1 MPPAILLSSSY
12 STRNL
17 SRIQQTC
24 APHTHFYLYSLHP
37 TEDRSERLNQPPR
50 LESCQGNSQPS
61 SNTMWSSAPSLALAV
76 LLWPTATMPHV
87 DAEYASLK
95 AFRAIH
101 RPSNESKDLQQFG
114 SSAADFARASSQP
127 SLRSTGPLTSSLSS
141 TVSLADG
148 LKRRSIVS
156 RDETTISKECAQSTY
171 AFTGDAYCFSAMGAN
186 GTQQACRTLWNSTT
200 GCNVDV
206 TPSTIPITASVVTAD
221 CDQTSC
227 GLCASTSLPLSTTVP
242 DCEDCTTR
250 SGTIYAP
257 QATTFP
263 SGAPA
268 TTPVFITTAS
278 PKKSSRTEASRSKR
292 QPGDPQADGDTDSVW
307 LSNSASKR
315 SFLGGRSA
323 IPPSDAAADLLRFDE
338 DVALD
343 SFDSGVAKDKMSFE
357 SLVNASLRK
366 RTMLLPDEFG
376 GIDSYMMAYFEGLRG
391 CTCVILVSRKGAW
404 MSHHW

>member
-1 MPPAILLSSSY
+1 
-12 STRNL
+12 
-17 SRIQQTC
+17 
-24 APHTHFYLYSLHP
+24 
-37 TEDRSERLNQPPR
+37 
-50 LESCQGNSQPS
+50 
-61 SNTMWSSAPSLALAV
+61 MWSSALSLALAV
-76 LLWPTATMPHV
+76 LQWSTATTAHV
-87 DAEYASLK
+87 REEYASLK
-95 AFRAIH
+95 AFRARH
-101 RPSNESKDLQQFG
+101 KPSKEIKDPQQSG
-114 SSAADFARASSQP
+114 SSAGGFARASALP
-127 SLRSTGPLTSSLSS
+127 SLRSTGPLTSSSSS

-148 LKRRSIVS
+148 LKRRSIVL
-156 RDETTISKECAQSTY
+156 RDETTTWAECAQNTY
-171 AFTGDAYCFSAMGAN
+171 AFTGDAYCFSAIGAN

-206 TPSTIPITASVVTAD
+206 TPSTIPITASAVTAD

-242 DCEDCTTR
+242 NCEDCTTR
-250 SGTIYAP
+250 SGTVYAP

-263 SGAPA
+263 SGAPV

-278 PKKSSRTEASRSKR
+278 PEKSSRTEASRSKR
-292 QPGDPQADGDTDSVW
+292 QPGDPRADGDTDSVW

-343 SFDSGVAKDKMSFE
+343 SFDSSVAKDERSLE

-376 GIDSYMMAYFEGLRG
+376 GIDSYMLTNVEEARRTNNLVAHRSRGTGGRSSALFRPFRNTPFKVAVEGLRG
-391 CTCVILVSRKGAW
+391 CTCIILVSRKGAW